1 MADAKGTKQ
10 ADQHEN
16 KSSAQ
21 REAQTHP
28 TRAGESNRR
37 TGLAQRRGSIA
48 PSQWR
53 ESPFMLMNR
62 FAEEMEQ
69 LFEDFGFGRSLRAP
83 LSGLGLRTGALADI
97 ERSLWS
103 PDTEVFERE
112 GQLVVRTD
120 LPGLSKDDVKID
132 ITDSVLTVSGER
144 KHEHEDCDESF
155 CRSERSFG
163 RFSRSIALPE
173 GVDADKAKANFRDG
187 VLEITIPAP
196 QRQQRGRTIEI
207 NDEGE
212 RKKEQRAGAHTSGK

>member
-1 MADAKGTKQ
+1 MADTKGTKH
-10 ADQHEN
+10 ADQQEN
-16 KSSAQ
+16 RSSTQ
-21 REAQTHP
+21 REPQTHS

-37 TGLAQRRGSIA
+37 TGLAQHRGSIS

-53 ESPFMLMNR
+53 QSPFMLMNR
-62 FAEEMEQ
+62 FADEMEQ

-83 LSGLGLRTGALADI
+83 LSGLGFRTGGLADM

-132 ITDSVLTVSGER
+132 ITDNVLTVSGER
-144 KHEHEDCDESF
+144 KHEHDVCDESF

-207 NDEGE
+207 SDEGE

>member
-1 MADAKGTKQ
+1 MAETKGTKQ
-10 ADQHEN
+10 ATQHEN
-16 KSSAQ
+16 KPGTQ
-21 REAQTHP
+21 REPQARSTQ
-28 TRAGESNRR
+28 AGESARR
-37 TGLAQRRGSIA
+37 TSLAQRRGSIA

-69 LFEDFGFGRSLRAP
+69 LFEDFGFGRSWRAP
-83 LSGLGLRTGALADI
+83 LSGLGSRAGSLADV

-103 PDTEVFERE
+103 PESEVFERE
-112 GQLVVRTD
+112 GHLVVRTD

-132 ITDSVLTVSGER
+132 ITDNVLTVSGER

-173 GVDADKAKANFRDG
+173 GVDADKATANLRDG

-196 QRQQRGRTIEI
+196 QRAQRGRAIEI
-207 NDEGE
+207 KDESQRE
-212 RKKEQRAGAHTSGK
+212 REPRAGAQTSGK